1 MRPVYSILFSAL
13 FVFATGCSTIVGSIN
28 EKPIKI
34 NPLERTWGSWL
45 DDQTIETVTSVN
57 IQKADPDFA
66 HARVKVISFNGTVL
80 LIGQVPETRLKP
92 VATTIA
98 RGVEHVKQVYNELAV
113 GPVADLLAQSN
124 DSWLT
129 SKVKSGLISSS
140 DVVADRVKVYTE
152 MGTVYLMG
160 IVTPEEA
167 DAAVNV
173 ARNTSGVQKVVKVFE
188 YPLPDHL

>member
-1 MRPVYSILFSAL
+1 MRPIYTILLSAL
-13 FVFATGCSTIVGSIN
+13 LIFAAGCSTIVGSVN
-28 EKPIKI
+28 KEPIKI
-34 NPLERTWGSWL
+34 NPLERTWGSWF

-57 IQKADPDFA
+57 IEKADPDFN

-80 LIGQVPETRLKP
+80 LIGQVPEARLKP

-98 RGVEHVKQVYNELAV
+98 RGVEHVKEVFNELTV
-113 GPVADLLAQSN
+113 GPAADLLAQSN

-129 SKVKSGLISSS
+129 SKVKSGLISSK

-160 IVTPEEA
+160 IVTPKEA

-173 ARNTSGVQKVVKVFE
+173 ARNTGGVQKVVKVFE
-188 YPLPDHL
+188 YHLPDHQ